1 MTHQIFDRKLLRL
14 HRDRAAK
21 KFTEHNFLFQEVG
34 HRLVDRL
41 QDIKRHFRLAVE
53 LGSHDGVLKK
63 LIGNLKSIEMLFQ
76 TDISEKLLRS
86 GTGNFVSDEEFLPL
100 KPLSIDL
107 AISNLSLHWVNDLP
121 GTLTQIRQSLKP
133 DGLFIG
139 SILGGNTLIE
149 LRNVLTEAE
158 TSLTNFSVPHLSPFA
173 ELADAA
179 SLLQR
184 AGFSLPVADN
194 DLIKVSYSDAFKLM
208 RDLRGM
214 GENNCLLNRSN
225 KFIRKEILLRAANN
239 YLERYSNDKGEIM
252 ASFEI
257 VYLTGWAPAANQPKP
272 LKPGSAHY
280 RLSDALNNQT
290 NSLSSVKGNNGF
302 KNSY

>member
-1 MTHQIFDRKLLRL
+1 MTYQIFDRKLLRL

-21 KFTEHNFLFQEVG
+21 KFTQHDFLFREVA

-53 LGSHDGVLKK
+53 LGSHHGALKEV
-63 LIGNLKSIEMLFQ
+63 IGNLKNIDMLFQ
-76 TDISEKLLRS
+76 TEISEKLMRS

-100 KPLSIDL
+100 KLHSIDL

-139 SILGGNTLIE
+139 SILGGDTLNE

-158 TSLTNFSVPHLSPFA
+158 TSLTSSAMPHLSPFV

-184 AGFSLPVADN
+184 AGFSLPVADS

-208 RDLRGM
+208 QDLRGM

-225 KFIRKEILLRAANN
+225 KFIRKEILFRAANT
-239 YLERYSNDKGEIM
+239 YMEHYSDDKGKIT

-257 VYLTGWAPAANQPKP
+257 VYFTGWAPATNQPKP
-272 LKPGSAHY
+272 LKPGSANN
-280 RLSDALNNQT
+280 RLADALS
-290 NSLSSVKGNNGF
+290 NSKKFSSVRENIGF
-302 KNSY
+302 ENSR

>member
-14 HRDRAAK
+14 HRDRAANN
-21 KFTEHNFLFQEVG
+21 FTQHDFLFREVA

-41 QDIKRHFRLAVE
+41 RDIKRDFKLTVE
-53 LGSHDGVLKK
+53 LGSHDGVLREVV
-63 LIGNLKSIEMLFQ
+63 GNLKNINTLFQ
-76 TDISEKLLRS
+76 TEISEKLLRS

-100 KPLSIDL
+100 KPHSIDL

-133 DGLFIG
+133 DGLFIA
-139 SILGGNTLIE
+139 SMLGGNTLIE

-158 TSLTNFSVPHLSPFA
+158 TSLTNFAVPHLSPFA
-173 ELADAA
+173 ELSDAA

-184 AGFSLPVADN
+184 AGFSLPVADS
-194 DLIKVSYSDAFKLM
+194 DLIRVSYSDAFKLM

-214 GENNCLLNRSN
+214 GENNCLSNRSN
-225 KFIRKEILLRAANN
+225 KFVGKEIFFRAASN
-239 YLERYSNDKGEIM
+239 YLEHYSDNKGKIT
-252 ASFEI
+252 ASFEV

-272 LKPGSAHY
+272 LKPGSAKY
-280 RLSDALNNQT
+280 QLRDALGEQ
-290 NSLSSVKGNNGF
+290 
-302 KNSY
+302 KNSSS